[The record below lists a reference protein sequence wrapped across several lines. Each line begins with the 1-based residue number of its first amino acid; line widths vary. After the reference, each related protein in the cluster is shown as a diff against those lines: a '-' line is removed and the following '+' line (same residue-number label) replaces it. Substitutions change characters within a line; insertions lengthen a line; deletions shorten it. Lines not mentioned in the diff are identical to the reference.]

1 MRDFSQMTPFYGHE
15 QRDGGPSRKPYL
27 DNGMH
32 WKSMFND
39 SNKGF
44 NFAKQIY
51 LYHATMTVLIQKYVW
66 WYQPIISLKVKVEL

>member
-1 MRDFSQMTPFYGHE
+1 MRDFSRMTPFYGHE
-15 QRDGGPSRKPYL
+15 PRDGGPARKPYL

-44 NFAKQIY
+44 NFAKQLY
-51 LYHATMTVLIQKYVW
+51 LYHAAITVLIQNMCGDIK
-66 WYQPIISLKVKVEL
+66 QLLLAKS